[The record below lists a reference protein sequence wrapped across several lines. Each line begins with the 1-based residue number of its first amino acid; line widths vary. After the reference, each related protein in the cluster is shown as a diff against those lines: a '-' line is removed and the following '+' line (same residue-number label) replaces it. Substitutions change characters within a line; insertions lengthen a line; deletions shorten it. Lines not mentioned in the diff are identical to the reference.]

1 MISEKRELKYD
12 KIKKKDYAKED
23 FIMSNQL
30 TRIEKKKLREKD
42 KGIIDFVKMQNHF
55 FPNLIKELGKVK
67 DPRKENYTE
76 YTSEELLYPVIL
88 KNSCTIE
95 SMRQMTE
102 WFDDAN
108 CASNLGKLIGRK
120 IENIPHYDTI
130 NNFLERLETKEINK
144 VRIEMLKKL
153 IRSKTFYQA
162 RMAENQWMV
171 ILDGTGLYHF
181 REKHCE
187 NCLVKEVT
195 DKEGNKKKVY
205 YHSVLEAKI
214 VMADNIIISLGT
226 EFIENESENVSKQDC
241 EIKASKRLLKRI
253 KKEFPRLKICIL
265 GDSLYAIESIIDI
278 CKEYDWNYL
287 LRCKEGR
294 QKNLILD
301 YRYVIENGEYGEKKK
316 MLRAEKGTAKYVNH
330 VEEITGKTFTANIF
344 EYEYEQ
350 INKRTNKK
358 NTVKFQWITD
368 IELTNRNIEE
378 MVKCGRKRWKI
389 ENEGFNTQKNILYK
403 IEHLNSKNPNAM
415 KNHYLLTQ
423 ITDILMQLYL
433 AGTKV
438 LKELKQAIKNT
449 SSRLLE
455 TFRRAIVTDED
466 VSYIKKYTTVHFT

>member
-23 FIMSNQL
+23 YIMRSQL

-55 FPNLIKELGKVK
+55 FPNLIKELGKVT

-88 KNSCTIE
+88 KNSCNLE

-102 WFDDAN
+102 WFENAN
-108 CASNLGKLIGRK
+108 CASNIGKLIGRK

-187 NCLVKEVT
+187 NCLVKEIT

-253 KKEFPRLKICIL
+253 KEEFSRLKICIL
-265 GDSLYAIESIIDI
+265 GDSLYAAQSIIDI
-278 CKEYDWNYL
+278 CKEYGWNYL
-287 LRCKEGR
+287 LRSKEGR

-301 YRYVIENGEYGEKKK
+301 YGYVLENGEYGEKKNLLGK
-316 MLRAEKGTAKYVNH
+316 EKGTAKYVNH
-330 VEEITGKTFTANIF
+330 VDELTGKTFTANIF

-378 MVKCGRKRWKI
+378 MVKCARKRWKI

-423 ITDILMQLYL
+423 ITDIIMQLYL

-455 TFRRAIVTDED
+455 TFRQAIVTDED

>member
-1 MISEKRELKYD
+1 
-12 KIKKKDYAKED
+12 
-23 FIMSNQL
+23 MSNQL
-30 TRIEKKKLREKD
+30 TRTKKKILREKD

-55 FPNLIKELGKVK
+55 FPNLIEELGNVY
-67 DPRKENYTE
+67 DPRKENYTD
-76 YTSEELLYPVIL
+76 YTSEELLYQIIL
-88 KNSCTIE
+88 KNACTIE
-95 SMRQMTE
+95 TMRQMTE
-102 WFDDAN
+102 WFGDAN

-120 IENIPHYDTI
+120 IENIAHYDTI
-130 NNFLERLETKEINK
+130 NNFLERLEINELNNIK
-144 VRIEMLKKL
+144 VGMVKRL
-153 IRSKTFYQA
+153 IRNKSFNQA
-162 RMAENQWMV
+162 RMRDNQWIV

-187 NCLVKEVT
+187 NCLVKEIT

-205 YHSVLEAKI
+205 YHNVLEAKI
-214 VMADNIIISLGT
+214 IIAENIVISIGT
-226 EFIENESENVSKQDC
+226 EFIENESEDVDKQDC
-241 EIKASKRLLKRI
+241 EINASKRLLKRI
-253 KKEFPRLKICIL
+253 KEEFPKLKICIL
-265 GDSLYAIESIIDI
+265 GDSLYAVESIIDI
-278 CKEYDWNYL
+278 CKDSGWNYL

-294 QKNLILD
+294 QKNLIMD
-301 YRYVIENGEYGEKKK
+301 YRYVLESGEYGEKKNI
-316 MLRAEKGTAKYVNH
+316 LAEEKGTAKYVNH
-330 VEEITGKTFTANIF
+330 VEEITGKDFTANIF

-350 INKRTNKK
+350 ISKRTNKK

-403 IEHLNSKNPNAM
+403 IEHINSKNPNAM

-438 LKELKQAIKNT
+438 LKELKQTIKNT

-455 TFRRAIVTDED
+455 TFRRATVTGED

>member
-1 MISEKRELKYD
+1 
-12 KIKKKDYAKED
+12 
-23 FIMSNQL
+23 MSNQL
-30 TRIEKKKLREKD
+30 TRTKKKILREKD
-42 KGIIDFVKMQNHF
+42 KGIIDFAKIQNHF
-55 FPNLIKELGKVK
+55 FPNFIKDLGNVD
-67 DPRKENYTE
+67 DPRKEKYTD

-95 SMRQMTE
+95 TMRQMTE
-102 WFDDAN
+102 WFGDAN
-108 CASNLGKLIGRK
+108 CASNLEKLMGRK
-120 IENIPHYDTI
+120 IENIAHYDTI
-130 NNFLERLETKEINK
+130 NNFLERLDINELSNIK
-144 VRIEMLKKL
+144 VGMIRSL
-153 IRSKTFYQA
+153 IRNKSFYQA
-162 RMAENQWMV
+162 RMPEKQWIV

-181 REKHCE
+181 RERHCE
-187 NCLVKEVT
+187 NCLVKEIT
-195 DKEGNKKKVY
+195 DKEGNKKKIY
-205 YHSVLEAKI
+205 YHNVLEAKI
-214 VMADNIIISLGT
+214 ILADNIVISLGT
-226 EFIENESENVSKQDC
+226 EFIENENEDTPKQDC
-241 EIKASKRLLKRI
+241 EINASKRLLKRI
-253 KKEFPRLKICIL
+253 KEEFPKLNICIL
-265 GDSLYAIESIIDI
+265 GDSLYAVESIIDI
-278 CKEYDWNYL
+278 CKNSGWNYL

-294 QKNLILD
+294 QKNLVLD
-301 YRYVIENGEYGEKKK
+301 YRYVLESGEYGEKKNI
-316 MLRAEKGTAKYVNH
+316 LGEEKGTAKYVNH
-330 VEEITGKTFTANIF
+330 VEEITGKDFTANIF

-350 INKRTNKK
+350 IDKKTNKK
-358 NTVKFQWITD
+358 TIVKFQWITD

-389 ENEGFNTQKNILYK
+389 ENKGFNTQKNILYK

>member
-1 MISEKRELKYD
+1 
-12 KIKKKDYAKED
+12 
-23 FIMSNQL
+23 MSNQL
-30 TRIEKKKLREKD
+30 TSTKKKILREKD
-42 KGIIDFVKMQNHF
+42 KGIIDFAKTQYHF
-55 FPNLIKELGKVK
+55 FPNLIKNLGNVS
-67 DPRKENYTE
+67 DPRKEKYTD

-88 KNSCTIE
+88 KNSCTVE

-102 WFDDAN
+102 WFGDAN
-108 CASNLGKLIGRK
+108 CASNLGKLMGRK
-120 IENIPHYDTI
+120 IENIAHYDTI
-130 NNFLERLETKEINK
+130 NNFLERLDINELSNIK
-144 VRIEMLKKL
+144 VGMVRSL
-153 IRSKTFYQA
+153 IRNKSFYQA
-162 RMAENQWMV
+162 RMPEKQWIV

-181 REKHCE
+181 CERHCE
-187 NCLVKEVT
+187 NCLVKEIT
-195 DKEGNKKKVY
+195 DKDGNKKKIY
-205 YHSVLEAKI
+205 YHNVLEAKI
-214 VMADNIIISLGT
+214 ILADNIIISLGT
-226 EFIENESENVSKQDC
+226 EFIENESEDVSKQDC
-241 EIKASKRLLKRI
+241 EINASKRLLKRI
-253 KKEFPRLKICIL
+253 KEKFPKLNICIL
-265 GDSLYAIESIIDI
+265 GDSLYAVESIIDI
-278 CKEYDWNYL
+278 CKDSGWNYL

-301 YRYVIENGEYGEKKK
+301 YRYVLESGEYGEKKN
-316 MLRAEKGTAKYVNH
+316 LLGEEKGTAKYVNH
-330 VEEITGKTFTANIF
+330 VEEITGKNFTANIF

-423 ITDILMQLYL
+423 IADILMQLYL
-433 AGTKV
+433 AGTEV
-438 LKELKQAIKNT
+438 LKELKQTIKNT

>member
-1 MISEKRELKYD
+1 
-12 KIKKKDYAKED
+12 
-23 FIMSNQL
+23 MSNQL
-30 TRIEKKKLREKD
+30 TRTKKKILREKD

-55 FPNLIKELGKVK
+55 FPNLIEELGNVY
-67 DPRKENYTE
+67 DPRKENYTD
-76 YTSEELLYPVIL
+76 YTSEELLYQIIL
-88 KNSCTIE
+88 KNACTIE
-95 SMRQMTE
+95 TMRQMTE
-102 WFDDAN
+102 WFGDAN

-120 IENIPHYDTI
+120 IENIAHYDTI
-130 NNFLERLETKEINK
+130 NNFLERLEINELNNIK
-144 VRIEMLKKL
+144 VGMVKRL
-153 IRSKTFYQA
+153 IRNKSFNQA
-162 RMAENQWMV
+162 RMRDNQWIV

-187 NCLVKEVT
+187 NCLVKEIT
-195 DKEGNKKKVY
+195 DREGNKKKVY
-205 YHSVLEAKI
+205 YHNVLEAKI
-214 VMADNIIISLGT
+214 IIAENIVISIGT
-226 EFIENESENVSKQDC
+226 EFIENESEDVDKQDC
-241 EIKASKRLLKRI
+241 EINASKRLLKRI
-253 KKEFPRLKICIL
+253 KEEFPKLKICIL
-265 GDSLYAIESIIDI
+265 GDSLYAVESIIDI
-278 CKEYDWNYL
+278 CKDSGWNYL

-294 QKNLILD
+294 QKNLIMD
-301 YRYVIENGEYGEKKK
+301 YRYVLESGEYGEKKNI
-316 MLRAEKGTAKYVNH
+316 LAEEKGTAKYVNH
-330 VEEITGKTFTANIF
+330 VEEITGKDFTANIF

-350 INKRTNKK
+350 ISKRTNKK

-403 IEHLNSKNPNAM
+403 IEHINSKNPNAM

-438 LKELKQAIKNT
+438 LKELKQTIKNT

-455 TFRRAIVTDED
+455 TFRRAAVTGED

>member
-1 MISEKRELKYD
+1 
-12 KIKKKDYAKED
+12 
-23 FIMSNQL
+23 MSNQL
-30 TRIEKKKLREKD
+30 TRTKKKILREKD

-55 FPNLIKELGKVK
+55 FPNLIEELGNVY
-67 DPRKENYTE
+67 DPRKENYTD
-76 YTSEELLYPVIL
+76 YTSEELLYQIIL
-88 KNSCTIE
+88 KNACTIE
-95 SMRQMTE
+95 TMRQMTE
-102 WFDDAN
+102 WFGDAN

-120 IENIPHYDTI
+120 IENIAHYDTI
-130 NNFLERLETKEINK
+130 NNFLERLEINELNNIK
-144 VRIEMLKKL
+144 VGMVKRL
-153 IRSKTFYQA
+153 IRNKSFNQA
-162 RMAENQWMV
+162 RMRDNQWIV

-187 NCLVKEVT
+187 NCLVKEIT
-195 DKEGNKKKVY
+195 DREGNKKKVY
-205 YHSVLEAKI
+205 YHNVLEAKI
-214 VMADNIIISLGT
+214 IIAENIVISIGT
-226 EFIENESENVSKQDC
+226 EFIENESEDVDKQDC
-241 EIKASKRLLKRI
+241 EINASKRLLKRI
-253 KKEFPRLKICIL
+253 KEEFPKLKICIL
-265 GDSLYAIESIIDI
+265 GDSLYAVESIIDI
-278 CKEYDWNYL
+278 CKDSGWNYL

-294 QKNLILD
+294 QKNLIMD
-301 YRYVIENGEYGEKKK
+301 YRYVLESGEYGEKKNI
-316 MLRAEKGTAKYVNH
+316 LVEEKGTAKYVNH
-330 VEEITGKTFTANIF
+330 VEEITGKDFTANIF

-350 INKRTNKK
+350 ISKRTNKK

-368 IELTNRNIEE
+368 IELTNKNIEE

-438 LKELKQAIKNT
+438 LKELKQTIKNT

-455 TFRRAIVTDED
+455 TFRRATVTGED

>member
-1 MISEKRELKYD
+1 
-12 KIKKKDYAKED
+12 
-23 FIMSNQL
+23 MSNQL
-30 TRIEKKKLREKD
+30 TRTKKKILREKD

-55 FPNLIKELGKVK
+55 FPNLIEELGNVE
-67 DPRKENYTE
+67 DPRKENYTD
-76 YTSEELLYPVIL
+76 YTSEELLYQIIL
-88 KNSCTIE
+88 KNACTIE
-95 SMRQMTE
+95 TMRQMTE
-102 WFDDAN
+102 WFGDAN

-120 IENIPHYDTI
+120 IENIAHYDTI
-130 NNFLERLETKEINK
+130 NNFLERLEINELNNIK
-144 VRIEMLKKL
+144 VGMVKRL
-153 IRSKTFYQA
+153 IRNKSFNQA
-162 RMAENQWMV
+162 RMRDNQWIV

-187 NCLVKEVT
+187 NCLVKEIT
-195 DKEGNKKKVY
+195 DREGNKKKVY
-205 YHSVLEAKI
+205 YHNVLEAKI
-214 VMADNIIISLGT
+214 IIAENIVISIGT
-226 EFIENESENVSKQDC
+226 EFIENESEDVDKQDC
-241 EIKASKRLLKRI
+241 EINASKRLLKRI
-253 KKEFPRLKICIL
+253 KEEFPKLKICIL
-265 GDSLYAIESIIDI
+265 GDSLYAVESIIDI
-278 CKEYDWNYL
+278 CKDSGWNYL

-294 QKNLILD
+294 QKNLIMD
-301 YRYVIENGEYGEKKK
+301 YRYVLESGEYGEKKNI
-316 MLRAEKGTAKYVNH
+316 LVEEKGTAKYVNH
-330 VEEITGKTFTANIF
+330 VEEITGKDFTANIF

-350 INKRTNKK
+350 ISKRTNKK

-438 LKELKQAIKNT
+438 LKELKQTIKNT

-455 TFRRAIVTDED
+455 TFRRATVTGED

>member
-1 MISEKRELKYD
+1 
-12 KIKKKDYAKED
+12 
-23 FIMSNQL
+23 MSNQL
-30 TRIEKKKLREKD
+30 TRTKKKILREKD

-55 FPNLIKELGKVK
+55 FPNLIEELGNVY
-67 DPRKENYTE
+67 DPRKENYTD
-76 YTSEELLYPVIL
+76 YTSEELLYQIIL
-88 KNSCTIE
+88 KNACTIE
-95 SMRQMTE
+95 TMRQMTE
-102 WFDDAN
+102 WFGDAN

-120 IENIPHYDTI
+120 IENIAHYDTI
-130 NNFLERLETKEINK
+130 NNFLERLEINELNNIK
-144 VRIEMLKKL
+144 VGMVKRL
-153 IRSKTFYQA
+153 IRNKSFNQA
-162 RMAENQWMV
+162 RMRDNQWIV

-187 NCLVKEVT
+187 NCLVKEIT

-205 YHSVLEAKI
+205 YHNVLEAKI
-214 VMADNIIISLGT
+214 IIAENIVISIGT
-226 EFIENESENVSKQDC
+226 EFIENESEDVDKQDC
-241 EIKASKRLLKRI
+241 EINASKRLLKRI
-253 KKEFPRLKICIL
+253 KEEFPKLKICIL
-265 GDSLYAIESIIDI
+265 GDSLYAVESIIDI
-278 CKEYDWNYL
+278 CKDSGWNYL

-294 QKNLILD
+294 QKNLIMD
-301 YRYVIENGEYGEKKK
+301 YRYVLESGEYGEKKNI
-316 MLRAEKGTAKYVNH
+316 LAEEKGTAKYVNH
-330 VEEITGKTFTANIF
+330 VEEITGKDFTANIF

-350 INKRTNKK
+350 ISKRTNKK

-403 IEHLNSKNPNAM
+403 IEHINSKNPNAM

-438 LKELKQAIKNT
+438 IKELKQTIKNT

-455 TFRRAIVTDED
+455 TFRRVTVTGED

>member
-1 MISEKRELKYD
+1 
-12 KIKKKDYAKED
+12 
-23 FIMSNQL
+23 MSNQL
-30 TRIEKKKLREKD
+30 TRAKKKILREKD

-55 FPNLIKELGKVK
+55 FPNLIEELGNVY
-67 DPRKENYTE
+67 DPRKENYTD
-76 YTSEELLYPVIL
+76 YTSEELLYQIIL
-88 KNSCTIE
+88 KNACTIE
-95 SMRQMTE
+95 TMRQMTE
-102 WFDDAN
+102 WFGDAN

-120 IENIPHYDTI
+120 IENIAHYDTI
-130 NNFLERLETKEINK
+130 NNFLERLEINELNNIK
-144 VRIEMLKKL
+144 VGMVKRL
-153 IRSKTFYQA
+153 IRNKSFYQA
-162 RMAENQWMV
+162 RMRDNQWIV

-187 NCLVKEVT
+187 NCLVKEIT

-205 YHSVLEAKI
+205 YHNVLEAKI
-214 VMADNIIISLGT
+214 IIAENIVISLGT
-226 EFIENESENVSKQDC
+226 EFIENESEDVDKQDC
-241 EIKASKRLLKRI
+241 EINASKRLLKRI
-253 KKEFPRLKICIL
+253 KEEFPKLKICIL
-265 GDSLYAIESIIDI
+265 GDSLYAVESIIDI
-278 CKEYDWNYL
+278 CKDSGWNYL

-294 QKNLILD
+294 QKNLIMD
-301 YRYVIENGEYGEKKK
+301 YRYVLESGEYGEKKNI
-316 MLRAEKGTAKYVNH
+316 LEEEKGTAKYVNH
-330 VEEITGKTFTANIF
+330 VEEITGKDFTANIF

-350 INKRTNKK
+350 ISKRTNKK

-403 IEHLNSKNPNAM
+403 IEHINSKNPNAM

-438 LKELKQAIKNT
+438 LKELKQTIKNT

-455 TFRRAIVTDED
+455 TFRRAAVTGED

>member
-1 MISEKRELKYD
+1 
-12 KIKKKDYAKED
+12 
-23 FIMSNQL
+23 MSNQL
-30 TRIEKKKLREKD
+30 TRMKKRKLREKD
-42 KGIIDFVKMQNHF
+42 KGIIDFVRMQNHF
-55 FPNLIKELGKVK
+55 FPKLIEELGEVE

-76 YTSEELLYPVIL
+76 YTSEELLYPIIL
-88 KNSCTIE
+88 KNSCTVE
-95 SMRQMTE
+95 TMRQMTE
-102 WFDDAN
+102 WFGDAN

-120 IENIPHYDTI
+120 IENIAHYDTI
-130 NNFLERLETKEINK
+130 NNFLEKLEISELNNVK
-144 VRIEMLKKL
+144 VGMVKRL
-153 IRSKTFYQA
+153 IRNKSFYQA
-162 RMAENQWMV
+162 RMRENQWIV

-187 NCLVKEVT
+187 NCLVKEII

-205 YHSVLEAKI
+205 YHNVLEAKI
-214 VMADNIIISLGT
+214 IIAENIVISLGT
-226 EFIENESENVSKQDC
+226 EFIENESEDVDKQDC
-241 EIKASKRLLKRI
+241 EINASKRLLKRI
-253 KKEFPRLKICIL
+253 KEEFPKLKICIL
-265 GDSLYAIESIIDI
+265 GDSLYAVESIIDI
-278 CKEYDWNYL
+278 CKDSDWNYL

-294 QKNLILD
+294 QKNLIMD
-301 YRYVIENGEYGEKKK
+301 YRYVLESGEYGEKKNI
-316 MLRAEKGTAKYVNH
+316 LEEEKGTAKYVNH
-330 VEEITGKTFTANIF
+330 VEEITGKDFTANIF

-350 INKRTNKK
+350 ISKRTNKK

>member
-1 MISEKRELKYD
+1 LISEKRELKYD

-76 YTSEELLYPVIL
+76 YTSEEVLYPVIL

-226 EFIENESENVSKQDC
+226 EFIENESENVRKQDAC
-241 EIKASKRLLKRI
+241 
-253 KKEFPRLKICIL
+253 
-265 GDSLYAIESIIDI
+265 
-278 CKEYDWNYL
+278 
-287 LRCKEGR
+287 
-294 QKNLILD
+294 
-301 YRYVIENGEYGEKKK
+301 
-316 MLRAEKGTAKYVNH
+316 
-330 VEEITGKTFTANIF
+330 
-344 EYEYEQ
+344 
-350 INKRTNKK
+350 
-358 NTVKFQWITD
+358 
-368 IELTNRNIEE
+368 
-378 MVKCGRKRWKI
+378 
-389 ENEGFNTQKNILYK
+389 
-403 IEHLNSKNPNAM
+403 
-415 KNHYLLTQ
+415 
-423 ITDILMQLYL
+423 
-433 AGTKV
+433 
-438 LKELKQAIKNT
+438 
-449 SSRLLE
+449 
-455 TFRRAIVTDED
+455 
-466 VSYIKKYTTVHFT
+466 

>member
-1 MISEKRELKYD
+1 
-12 KIKKKDYAKED
+12 
-23 FIMSNQL
+23 MSNQL
-30 TRIEKKKLREKD
+30 TRTKKKILREKD

-55 FPNLIKELGKVK
+55 FPNLIEELGNVY
-67 DPRKENYTE
+67 DPRKENYTD
-76 YTSEELLYPVIL
+76 YTSEELLYQIIL
-88 KNSCTIE
+88 KNACTIE
-95 SMRQMTE
+95 TMRQMTE
-102 WFDDAN
+102 WFGDAN

-120 IENIPHYDTI
+120 IENIAHYDTI
-130 NNFLERLETKEINK
+130 NNFLERLEINELNNIK
-144 VRIEMLKKL
+144 VGMVKRL
-153 IRSKTFYQA
+153 IRNKSFNQA
-162 RMAENQWMV
+162 RMRDNQWIV

-187 NCLVKEVT
+187 NCLVKEIT
-195 DKEGNKKKVY
+195 DREGNKKKVY
-205 YHSVLEAKI
+205 YHNVLEAKI
-214 VMADNIIISLGT
+214 IIAENIVISIGT
-226 EFIENESENVSKQDC
+226 EFIENESEDVDKQDC
-241 EIKASKRLLKRI
+241 EINASKRLLKRI
-253 KKEFPRLKICIL
+253 KEEFPKLKICIL
-265 GDSLYAIESIIDI
+265 GDSLYAVESIIDI
-278 CKEYDWNYL
+278 CKDSGWNYL

-294 QKNLILD
+294 QKNLIMD
-301 YRYVIENGEYGEKKK
+301 YRYVLESGEYGEKKNI
-316 MLRAEKGTAKYVNH
+316 LAEEKGTAKYVNH
-330 VEEITGKTFTANIF
+330 VEEITGKDFTANIF

-350 INKRTNKK
+350 ISKRTNKK

-403 IEHLNSKNPNAM
+403 IEHINSKNPNAM

-438 LKELKQAIKNT
+438 LKELKQTIKNT

-455 TFRRAIVTDED
+455 TFRRATVTGED